1 MNSMTSP
8 CGLIAV
14 AFVFLAVSPLALPK
28 HAGAGVEYFPIP
40 AVSTSKNDGNDAGLI
55 VPILK
60 TDPDGELKYLLAPMV
75 IHNSIVGT
83 RAAINLFQ
91 YEPGGRE
98 MRLIVSAAEKIERK
112 ALFSYADPAFSQ
124 GRYALNFSASFSK
137 NATARFF
144 GLGESTS
151 ESAETNYTA
160 REGRVN
166 WRFGVHVN
174 EVTQVSVGQRFRQVS
189 LQQGATDLPFTGA
202 QFSTV
207 DGVQGE
213 TLIFGNRA
221 TFHYDTRNSL
231 VSPTDGMAVTA
242 YAEVNHNIRN
252 GDHPVYS
259 RYELEIKKL
268 LPSESKRAIL
278 VMRADLQATIGD
290 QVPFFE
296 QSSLGGQNNLRG
308 YGVDRFIDKN
318 LISWS
323 VEERI
328 HLVRAKIAGTTADFE
343 IAPFLDTGQVFNSFN
358 DVTFKDYRMTPG
370 IGFRGLVKP
379 NVVGRI
385 DYGYSREGGAVF
397 AGLDFPY

>member
-1 MNSMTSP
+1 MIRLR
-8 CGLIAV
+8 GLIAV
-14 AFVFLAVSPLALPK
+14 ALVFFVASAVSLPE
-28 HAGAGVEYFPIP
+28 HAEAGVEYFPIP

-60 TDPDGELKYLLAPMV
+60 TDPDGELKYILAPML
-75 IHNSIVGT
+75 IHNSIVGM
-83 RAAINLFQ
+83 RGAINLFQ

-98 MRLIVSAAEKIERK
+98 IRLIVSAAEKIERK
-112 ALFSYADPAFSQ
+112 VVFSYTDPAFSQ
-124 GRYALNFSASFSK
+124 GRYSLNFSASFFK

-144 GLGESTS
+144 GLGEATS
-151 ESAETNYTA
+151 VSEETNYTA
-160 REGRVN
+160 REGRAN
-166 WRFGVHVN
+166 WRFGIHVN
-174 EVTQVSVGQRFRQVS
+174 EVTQISVGQRFRQVS
-189 LQQGATDLPFTGA
+189 LQQGATDLPFTGT

-221 TFHYDTRNSL
+221 TFHYDTRNNL

-242 YAEVNHNIRN
+242 YAEVNQNIRN

-259 RYELEIKKL
+259 RYEVEVKKL
-268 LPSESKRAIL
+268 FPSESKRAIL
-278 VMRADLQATIGD
+278 IVRADLQATIGD

-318 LISWS
+318 LIAWS
-323 VEERI
+323 IEERI
-328 HLVRAKIAGTTADFE
+328 HLVRTKIAGTTADFE
-343 IAPFLDTGQVFNSFN
+343 MAPFLDTGQVFNSFN

-370 IGFRGLVKP
+370 IGFRGIVRP
-379 NVVGRI
+379 NVVGRV

>member
-1 MNSMTSP
+1 MTSLR
-8 CGLIAV
+8 GRIVVVIL
-14 AFVFLAVSPLALPK
+14 FLAANAPMLLDYARADVQ
-28 HAGAGVEYFPIP
+28 YFPVP
-40 AVSTSKNDGNDAGLI
+40 AVSSSKNDGDDAGLI
-55 VPILK
+55 VPILS
-60 TDPDGELKYLLAPMV
+60 TDPDGELKYLVAPML
-75 IHNSIVGT
+75 IHNSIVGA
-83 RAAINLFQ
+83 RGSINVFR
-91 YEPGGRE
+91 YDPGGRE
-98 MRLIVSAAEKIERK
+98 TRLILSAAEKIERK
-112 ALFSYADPAFSQ
+112 VLFSYTDPAFSQ
-124 GRYALNFSASFSK
+124 GRYSLNFSASFFK

-144 GLGESTS
+144 GLGEATS
-151 ESAETNYTA
+151 DSGETNYTA

-174 EVTQVSVGQRFRQVS
+174 EVTQISVGQRFRQVS
-189 LQQGATDLPFTGA
+189 LQRGATDLPFTGE
-202 QFSTV
+202 QFPSV

-213 TLIFGNRA
+213 TLIFGHRA

-242 YAEVNHNIRN
+242 YAEVNQNIRN
-252 GDHPVYS
+252 GDHPIYS

-278 VMRADLQATIGD
+278 VMRADLQATIGS

-318 LISWS
+318 LIAFSI
-323 VEERI
+323 EERI
-328 HLVRAKIAGTTADFE
+328 HIMRMKIAGVTADFE
-343 IAPFLDTGQVFNSFN
+343 IAPFLDTGQVFNSYTSVSFH
-358 DVTFKDYRMTPG
+358 DYRMTPG

-379 NVVGRI
+379 NVVGRV